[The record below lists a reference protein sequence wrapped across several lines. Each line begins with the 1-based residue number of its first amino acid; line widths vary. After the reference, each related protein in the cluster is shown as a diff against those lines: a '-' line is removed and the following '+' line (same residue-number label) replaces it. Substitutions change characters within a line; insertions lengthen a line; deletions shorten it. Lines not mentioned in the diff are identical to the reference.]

1 MDRCIIIALI
11 TVLVLSAAPCVSA
24 AVVINEFATDS
35 PQKVELYNTG
45 PDAVTIDGWYIDDD
59 GGTAFYQIP
68 TNSQVLQPNRCLVYS
83 SGSFNFNSASSD
95 TVRLFSSVASPV
107 SAGAVLIDSRT
118 YATGPGTGKSHL
130 RKPDGTNT
138 WVIESSSFGLSNE
151 LATDCTSVASSPTP
165 TFTPTPTPIPTPT
178 ATPTAAPTP
187 IPTPSDAPT
196 PTFTP
201 TPMLS
206 IIPTPTLTTTLTP
219 TPTTLP
225 TITPTATPTPTLQP
239 KLFINEVHAYPS
251 DDQPEW
257 VELYNDGDSMVNLL
271 GWSID
276 DIAEGGSSPQSLT
289 SSISEHGYIAID
301 LTKSMLNNTGDSV
314 RLIQPDGSVLE
325 IFIYDHAEQFLSW
338 SRASIDSILFC
349 IQSPTKG
356 GANTPCAPT
365 TTPTPT
371 VTITPTPLPA
381 PTITPKPTSTLT
393 PTPTPSITPTP
404 TVTTP
409 SSIHLSEIFP
419 HPPSGQNEW
428 LELYN
433 SSGST
438 VLLRNWQIDDQVNSG
453 SSPRTISLDIGAFG
467 YAVVEFTSSLM
478 NNDGDTVRL
487 INPTGTVVETFTY
500 SDSAESHSWAKTNPT
515 DSSWC
520 TQNPTKASTNG
531 SCIQPTATPTPTL
544 TPTPKTSTVAKTT
557 PRPTVT
563 PRVTIGTGTKATQV
577 PSFRSGAI
585 LGITDFSPQE
595 IETVNMPLESAPQHT
610 THDELVELDPATDVI
625 PPPDTTILTFIQGI
639 LGMIGTWSL
648 WLLTLASRRSASG
661 SLPS

>member
-1 MDRCIIIALI
+1 MDRCIIVSLI
-11 TVLVLSAAPCVSA
+11 TVLALSVVPSVSA

-59 GGTAFYQIP
+59 GGATFYQIP
-68 TNSQVLQPNRCLVYS
+68 SSSQIIQPNKCLVYS

-95 TVRLFSSVASPV
+95 TVRLFSGIASPV
-107 SAGAVLIDSRT
+107 TAGAVLMDSRT
-118 YATGPGTGKSHL
+118 YATGPGAGKSHL
-130 RKPDGTNT
+130 RNPDGTNT
-138 WVIESSSFGLSNE
+138 WVIEGSSFGLSNE

-178 ATPTAAPTP
+178 VTPTPVPT
-187 IPTPSDAPT
+187 TT

-201 TPMLS
+201 TP
-206 IIPTPTLTTTLTP
+206 IPTTSISPTDMPTSTP
-219 TPTTLP
+219 A
-225 TITPTATPTPTLQP
+225 PTASITNSPLSMTPSPTPTLQP
-239 KLFINEVHAYPS
+239 KLFINEVHAYPA
-251 DDQPEW
+251 DDQLEW
-257 VELYNDGDSMVNLL
+257 VELYNDGDASINLS

-289 SSISEHGYIAID
+289 GSISEHGYIAID

-338 SRASIDSILFC
+338 SRASISSILFC

-356 GANTPCAPT
+356 GANIPCAPT
-365 TTPTPT
+365 PTLTPTA
-371 VTITPTPLPA
+371 TITPTPLPT
-381 PTITPKPTSTLT
+381 PTITPKPTSTLA

-419 HPPSGQNEW
+419 HPLSGQNEW

-438 VLLRNWQIDDQVNSG
+438 ALLRNWQIDDQVDSG

-467 YAVVEFTSSLM
+467 YTVVEFTSSLM

-487 INPTGTVVETFTY
+487 INPVGTVVETFSY
-500 SDSAESHSWAKTNPT
+500 SDSTESLSWAKTNPA

-520 TQNPTKASTNG
+520 TQNPTKASANG
-531 SCIQPTATPTPTL
+531 SCIQPTATPTPTP

-557 PRPTVT
+557 PHPTVT
-563 PRVTIGTGTKATQV
+563 PRVTIGTGIKITQS
-577 PSFRSGAI
+577 PSLRSGTV
-585 LGITDFSPQE
+585 LGISDTSSE
-595 IETVNMPLESAPQHT
+595 GVETVHIPSTPERPGTIGDESS
-610 THDELVELDPATDVI
+610 ELDPATDVT
-625 PPPDTTILTFIQGI
+625 PPPDTTILTIVQGI

-648 WLLTLASRRSASG
+648 WLLALASRRSAGG